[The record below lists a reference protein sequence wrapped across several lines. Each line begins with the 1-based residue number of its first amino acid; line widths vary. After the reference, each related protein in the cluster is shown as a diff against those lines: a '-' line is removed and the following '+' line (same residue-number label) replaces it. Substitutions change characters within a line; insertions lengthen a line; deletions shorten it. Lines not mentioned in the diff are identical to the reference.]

1 MKNLEHVEQA
11 LFVKWASMQSNK
23 HPELKML
30 FAIPNGGHRHV
41 AVAKKLKEEGVK
53 SGVPDLFLAVP
64 SLVNLEIPARDRSHS
79 SFVPVINTPG
89 LFIEMKVG
97 KNKLTKNQEWWIGNL
112 QGQGYR
118 CEVCYSFE
126 EARNVI
132 CDYLKIEENSR

>member
-53 SGVPDLFLAVP
+53 AGVPDLFLAV
-64 SLVNLEIPARDRSHS
+64 STLIGRARYH
-79 SFVPVINTPG
+79 G

-97 KNKLTKNQEWWIGNL
+97 KNNLRENQKWWFERL
-112 QGQGYR
+112 REQGFR

>member
-64 SLVNLEIPARDRSHS
+64 TFGYLVD
-79 SFVPVINTPG
+79 VGYG

-97 KNKLTKNQEWWIGNL
+97 KNKLTENQEWWFKSL
-112 QGQGYR
+112 REQGYR

>member
-64 SLVNLEIPARDRSHS
+64 TFGYLVD
-79 SFVPVINTPG
+79 VGYG